1 MLDLVSLFSRD
12 QDAKT
17 FAGGTVIW
25 AAGDIGKEMY
35 VVLEGD
41 VNIMVGDKVMETV
54 SLGGIFGEMALID
67 SSPRSAAA
75 VARTDC
81 RLAVIGERRFMYLV
95 QQTPYFALE
104 VMGVMAR
111 RLRRQTAL

>member
-1 MLDLVSLFSRD
+1 MLDLLALFSRD
-12 QDAKT
+12 PDPKRVD
-17 FAGGTVIW
+17 GGTTIW
-25 AAGDIGKEMY
+25 AAGDTGKEMY
-35 VVLEGD
+35 VVLDGE
-41 VNIMVGDKVMETV
+41 VNIVVGDKVVETV
-54 SLGGIFGEMALID
+54 RPGGIFGELALID

-104 VMGVMAR
+104 VMSVMAQ
-111 RLRRQTAL
+111 RLRRQTAP